1 MLDYE
6 YTKNHHKLI
15 AIDLGREEEL
25 DAGTNEIQQ
34 TEFVGQLKKKT
45 DNGLTQLSKLKFSAK
60 KRLK

>member
-25 DAGTNEIQQ
+25 DAGPNEIQQ

-45 DNGLTQLSKLKFSAK
+45 DNGITQLSKLKFSAK

>member
-45 DNGLTQLSKLKFSAK
+45 DNGLTQISKLKFSAK

>member
-45 DNGLTQLSKLKFSAK
+45 DNGLTQISKSKFSAK

>member
-45 DNGLTQLSKLKFSAK
+45 DKGLTQISKLKFSAK

>member
-34 TEFVGQLKKKT
+34 TEFVGQLKNKT
-45 DNGLTQLSKLKFSAK
+45 DNGLTQISKLKFSAK